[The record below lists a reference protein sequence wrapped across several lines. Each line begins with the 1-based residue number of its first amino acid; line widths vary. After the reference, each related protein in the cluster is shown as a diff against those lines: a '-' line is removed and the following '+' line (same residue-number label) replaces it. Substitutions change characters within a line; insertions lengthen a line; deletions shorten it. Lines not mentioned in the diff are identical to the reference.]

1 MLFWGRVKP
10 HPQSLRAVIPTIR
23 GLTISTNGII
33 GETPAELLNY
43 DTLEESPKK
52 RRPTGLHSKEAT
64 KRKAIVSPLSSTLP
78 LDKFPLSGDDKTG
91 AYCRQCGKF
100 VSGLQRLRA
109 HERYHEKSG
118 RFKCRF
124 CGKLFAGKGD
134 MKRHERIHTGEKPY
148 NCSVC
153 ERSFATLSNR
163 RRTNLTYTS
172 RKTRANIHE
181 VFVIRVLLQPQSFD
195 TSNSH
200 IMPFHICRFMMY
212 SGKSFRPNEQRYQ
225 FKIPT

>member
-1 MLFWGRVKP
+1 MSKCPRNPIPIWDDNVCSSSLF
-10 HPQSLRAVIPTIR
+10 HA
-23 GLTISTNGII
+23 GII
-33 GETPAELLNY
+33 GETPAELLSY
-43 DTLEESPKK
+43 DTLEASPKK

-78 LDKFPLSGDDKTG
+78 LEKFPLSGDDKTG

-163 RRTNLTYTS
+163 KTHESNVHFTKNKDKYTWG
-172 RKTRANIHE
+172 
-181 VFVIRVLLQPQSFD
+181 FC
-195 TSNSH
+195 NS
-200 IMPFHICRFMMY
+200 CSSSSAAKLRY
-212 SGKSFRPNEQRYQ
+212 EQFAHNAISYM
-225 FKIPT
+225 